1 MRARIAATIFVCPN
15 ERFQRGRFR
24 INKYLSEHQMKV
36 VENKILI
43 TGGSKGIGLALAK
56 KFLALGNTVIITG
69 RNHAD
74 LLKAKAV
81 FSQLITIQCDLTQP
95 GDFERLV
102 TTIKCEHRDLNILI
116 NNAGIQY
123 NYSFLH
129 ECEVGCKVDKE
140 VSTNFVAPIKLTWQL
155 LSILSSNENAAIVNI
170 SSALGVVPK
179 KTAAVYSAT
188 KAAMHVFTRA
198 LRLQSEDVKIFGVI
212 PPLVD
217 TQMTAERGT
226 GKISPDLLAE
236 KFIRLFERDVF
247 EMDIGKTKLL
257 LLLNRLS
264 PTLAS
269 SIINRA

>member
-1 MRARIAATIFVCPN
+1 MHACFVETIFVCPN
-15 ERFQRGRFR
+15 ESLRRGRFR
-24 INKYLSEHQMKV
+24 TINTYQHQMKV
-36 VENKILI
+36 SENKILI
-43 TGGSKGIGLALAK
+43 TGGSKGIGFALAK
-56 KFLALGNTVIITG
+56 KFLALGNIVIITG

-74 LLKAKAV
+74 LLKAKAE
-81 FSQLITIQCDLTQP
+81 FSQLIIIQCDLTQP
-95 GDFERLV
+95 DDFDRLISTV
-102 TTIKCEHRDLNILI
+102 KREHRDLNILV
-116 NNAGIQY
+116 NNAGVQY

-129 ECEVGCKVDKE
+129 EHEATCKVDQE

-155 LSILSSNENAAIVNI
+155 LPILVSNANAAVVNI

-188 KAAMHVFTRA
+188 KAALHVFTMA
-198 LRLQSEDVKIFGVI
+198 LRLQLEDVKIFEVK

-217 TQMTAERGT
+217 TQMTRGRGT
-226 GKISPDLLAE
+226 GKISPEQLAE

-264 PTLAS
+264 PALAS